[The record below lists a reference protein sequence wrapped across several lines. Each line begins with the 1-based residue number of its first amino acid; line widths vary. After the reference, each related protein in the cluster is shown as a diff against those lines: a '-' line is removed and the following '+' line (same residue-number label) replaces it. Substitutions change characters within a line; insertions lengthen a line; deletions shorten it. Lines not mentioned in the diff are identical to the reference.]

1 MASDVR
7 LAPVLSICIVNWNT
21 KDDLRICLASIA
33 ANPPSVECEVIVV
46 DNASS
51 DGSAAVVC
59 AEFPDV
65 TLVANAENLQYA
77 RGNNQAIEASRGEF
91 ALLLNPDTE
100 VRLRTLDRLLA
111 FMRDHPEAG
120 AAAPKLVNR
129 DGSLQRSVRTF
140 PTPAM
145 LFFEATGLARL
156 LPRSGLF
163 GRYRMTFWD
172 YDSVREVDQPMASA
186 LLLRRAALDQVG
198 LFDEQFPMFFNDVDL
213 CYRLQAAGWKIFF
226 VPGAEVVH
234 RVGAST
240 RQVRPRMV
248 RASHQGLLA
257 FYRKHYRGRTSAVV
271 YGLTIAG
278 IWLAGQVRWL
288 ASLLSR

>member
-21 KDDLRICLASIA
+21 KDDLRFCLASLA
-33 ANPPSVECEVIVV
+33 ANPPGVPHEVIVV

-51 DGSAAVVC
+51 DGSARMVSG
-59 AEFPDV
+59 EFV
-65 TLVANAENLQYA
+65 EVKLIANSENLQYA
-77 RGNNQAIEASRGEF
+77 RGNNQALQAARGEF
-91 ALLLNPDTE
+91 LLLLNPDTE
-100 VRLRTLDRLLA
+100 VRLHTLDRLLA
-111 FMRDHPEAG
+111 FMRDHPDAG
-120 AAAPKLVNR
+120 AAAPKLLNR
-129 DGSLQRSVRTF
+129 DGSLQRSVRSF

-156 LPRSGLF
+156 FPRSPRF

-172 YDSVREVDQPMASA
+172 YDTVREVDQPMASA

-213 CYRLQAAGWKIFF
+213 CYRLKAGGWKVYF
-226 VPGAEVVH
+226 VPEAEVVH
-234 RVGAST
+234 KVGGST
-240 RQVRPRMV
+240 RQVRPRMI
-248 RASHQGLLA
+248 RSSHQGLLA
-257 FYRKHYRGRTSAVV
+257 FYRKHYRGRIPALV
-271 YGLTIAG
+271 YGLTVAG
-278 IWLAGQVRWL
+278 IWLMGQVRWL